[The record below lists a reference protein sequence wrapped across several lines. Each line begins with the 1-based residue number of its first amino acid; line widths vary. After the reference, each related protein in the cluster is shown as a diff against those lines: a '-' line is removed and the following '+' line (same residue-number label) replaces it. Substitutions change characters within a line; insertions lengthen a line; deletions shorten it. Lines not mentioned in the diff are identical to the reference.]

1 MKWKSKFGVGIG
13 MTGAVFALGIHSD
26 AAPSDTEI
34 GSYQQPTGQ
43 QFEAQIIGDEYL
55 SYTLANK
62 TGDVIELSN
71 DGYWY
76 YSLFDNET
84 KQTIP
89 SKNKYLIDERP
100 SEALDSKEIGKLKP
114 QKSEETIA
122 RNAKSIQKWNK
133 DQPLLVV
140 LVEFS
145 DTKLN
150 YSEADWEKR
159 VFSQTEK
166 SLSTYYKE
174 ATKEM
179 IDLKPVKKKT
189 GKQDG
194 VVRIQLNREHPKAG
208 NKFDLARP
216 ALKEAIEKLNDYVDI
231 AEYDQNKNGII
242 EQNEMHIMGIFA
254 GYEASSI
261 NKIESVWG
269 HKGSFQGRPIGYPTV
284 DGIKLNN
291 YTLFGETM
299 VKKNSDPA
307 KQYEYQSE
315 LGLVAHEFG
324 HDLRL
329 PDLYN
334 SERTIIEHDGKYV
347 EVSDGDGLG
356 QYSLMASGSWAH
368 LQGEEAG
375 ATPTNLDAY
384 SKVMLGVV
392 EPKVVDKEQTVA
404 VNHISTPDFNVYRV
418 NTANPQ
424 EYFLIENRQL
434 VGFDE
439 SLKTV
444 IYSKEHGT
452 KPIVA
457 SGGIGVY
464 HINETFS
471 TNTSPTSQLVT
482 MKEADEGILGYS
494 KLNEPRY
501 YATNNYDGFYY
512 KGTGG
517 HDKPQQNTMYKTT
530 VPSTKVASGDY
541 ANYNMIV
548 KSEPNESMSVS
559 FVDDPISVTGVT
571 IDLKNKELLV
581 GETKQLNAE
590 VTPANATNKKVMWSS
605 SNEAIATVDQNG
617 IVTAKAKGEATIKV
631 ETEDG
636 RESASCKID
645 VTIEKILSEWFEDQ
659 NLAKIVGYNLDLMLT
674 DKVTEN
680 RLNKVKRLDMR
691 YDQGISAISDSDYKY
706 DYLLYFPIGYSK
718 KIENLKGIELFNG
731 LEELILP
738 YNLSYETI
746 DNLTLINQLPKLNSL
761 GVSEVSNT
769 FSKVDLDLS
778 KIKTLYAEYLDDKDI
793 SYLEKMTNLNV
804 IKYYSPDGQTHSNSG
819 YIDVSVIST
828 LAKNGHL
835 EKIDSFYFTEP
846 KALKQLQTIPNLKEL
861 VVSISESTEES
872 VTYLKQLSNIEKL
885 SIKECYLTNS
895 ESLEIF
901 KNMENLYTLSF
912 GSGDNKID
920 FSVLSHLENLKE
932 LTVLSRDAKWE
943 TLSKLPHLKK
953 LTIRNDNAVIKD
965 LTFLQNMNSLEKLI
979 IESVDDTNNFATLGG
994 LTNLTQL
1001 SLTIDNAEAK
1011 QLDMS
1016 ALGNLTQLKELE
1028 LHGIYF
1034 SNEERPQD
1042 STFLR
1047 NLTNLERLNLEFTL
1061 FDDIEAI
1068 RLMKNLKYV
1077 NYGYCILDEKQM
1089 LDLFADSRGVYLRP
1103 GYSSSLEEDNPN
1115 IYFLH

>member
-133 DQPLLVV
+133 EQPLLVV

-145 DTKLN
+145 DAKLK
-150 YSEADWEKR
+150 YSVADWEKR

-179 IDLKPVKKKT
+179 IELKPVKKKT

-194 VVRIQLNREHPKAG
+194 VVRIQLDREHPKAG

-216 ALKEAIEKLNDYVDI
+216 ALKEAIEKLKDYVDI
-231 AEYDQNKNGII
+231 TEYDQNKNGII
-242 EQNEMHIMGIFA
+242 EQNEMHIMSIFA

-324 HDLRL
+324 HDLKL

-347 EVSDGDGLG
+347 QVSNGDGLG

-375 ATPTNLDAY
+375 ATPTHLDAY

-457 SGGIGVY
+457 SGGIGIY
-464 HINETFS
+464 HINEAFS

-512 KGTGG
+512 NGMGG

-548 KSEPNESMSVS
+548 KSEPNKSMSVS
-559 FVDDPISVTGVT
+559 FVDDPISVAGVT

-581 GETKQLNAE
+581 GGTQQLNAE
-590 VTPANATNKKVMWSS
+590 VTPANATNKKVKWSS
-605 SNEAIATVDQNG
+605 SNETIATVDQNG
-617 IVTAKAKGEATIKV
+617 IVTAKSKGEATIKV

-636 RESASCKID
+636 RKSASCKID
-645 VTIEKILSEWFEDQ
+645 VTIEKTLSEWFEDQ
-659 NLAKIVGYNLDLMLT
+659 NLAKIVGYNLDLMVT
-674 DKVTEN
+674 DKVTE
-680 RLNKVKRLDMR
+680 KRLTQVKKLDVR
-691 YDQGISAISDSDYKY
+691 FNRAISAISDSALRYNNLIY
-706 DYLLYFPIGYSK
+706 YPIGYGQTIK
-718 KIENLKGIELFNG
+718 NLKGIEVFNE
-731 LEELILP
+731 LEELVLP
-738 YNLSYETI
+738 YDFFDETI
-746 DNLTLINQLPKLNSL
+746 ENMDLIEQLPKINAI
-761 GVSEVSNT
+761 GVSQVSSAL
-769 FSKVDLDLS
+769 SKLNLDLS
-778 KIKTLYAEYLDDKDI
+778 KITTLYTEYLDKKDTL
-793 SYLEKMTNLNV
+793 YLEKMTNLKV
-804 IKYYSPDGQTHSNSG
+804 IKYYASDGQDNSG
-819 YIDVSVIST
+819 YGWIESPMIAT
-828 LAKNGHL
+828 LAKNKNL
-835 EKIDSFYFTEP
+835 QKIDSFSFTEP
-846 KALKQLQTIPNLKEL
+846 KALRQLQTISNLKEL
-861 VVSISESTEES
+861 VVTISESTEES
-872 VTYLKQLSNIEKL
+872 LTYLQQLSKVEKL
-885 SIKECYLTNS
+885 TINEV
-895 ESLEIF
+895 SLEDNNSLDIF
-901 KNMENLYTLSF
+901 KNMKNLYALSF
-912 GSGDNKID
+912 YSSNKEID
-920 FSVLSHLENLKE
+920 FSVLSQLENLKE
-932 LTVLSRDAKWE
+932 LTVLASDGKWE
-943 TLSKLPHLKK
+943 TLSKLPRLNKLTIENSGSIITDLNFLTNMSQLKK
-953 LTIRNDNAVIKD
+953 LVISRVNDA
-965 LTFLQNMNSLEKLI
+965 
-979 IESVDDTNNFATLGG
+979 NNYATLGG

-1001 SLTIDNAEAK
+1001 SLTIDNAEEK
-1011 QLDMS
+1011 RIDLN

-1034 SNEERPQD
+1034 SDEVRPQD

-1047 NLTNLERLNLEFTL
+1047 KLTNLERLNLEFTL
-1061 FDDIEAI
+1061 FNDIEAI
-1068 RLMKNLKYV
+1068 RLMKDLKYV
-1077 NYGYCILDEKQM
+1077 NYGYCFLDEKQM